1 MWEQRAERLTI
12 IAPHALLGP
21 TASPLYDHWFY
32 RYGRRLIG
40 NPDHHQLEGYLQT
53 APSYIATVEALR
65 HISIAGNMVEERGES
80 NDYTNVMQNIARDE
94 LVRLRE
100 VEENVD
106 LEDNIDHIENQHGGD
121 DDIGDKNTMGD
132 ATQNDFS
139 QALGALIPY
148 VPQFGDC
155 DPGSSS
161 QVPHASPYNIF
172 DHDMSSQISHGTP
185 YNIFEAGSSSHVPP
199 QHDRRPVCSPSHVM
213 PNDPFPHVIQQWY
226 TDEDQDGTQNSQVDI
241 MNSKEPEGKI
251 TPKRT
256 SRRLAEITRQEMLR
270 ARRAVNGDEEMELA
284 KPAEKSLNE
293 HPDSLNT
300 GDGFPPREFI
310 YFTTSDSDLSSQA
323 SQASSSYSKSKS
335 STAFSTNR
343 KK

>member
-1 MWEQRAERLTI
+1 
-12 IAPHALLGP
+12 
-21 TASPLYDHWFY
+21 
-32 RYGRRLIG
+32 
-40 NPDHHQLEGYLQT
+40 
-53 APSYIATVEALR
+53 
-65 HISIAGNMVEERGES
+65 MVEERGES

-106 LEDNIDHIENQHGGD
+106 LDDNIDHIENQHGGD

-148 VPQFGDC
+148 VPQFGDY

-172 DHDMSSQISHGTP
+172 DHDTSSQISHGTP

-199 QHDRRPVCSPSHVM
+199 QHDRRP
-213 PNDPFPHVIQQWY
+213 
-226 TDEDQDGTQNSQVDI
+226 DI

-270 ARRAVNGDEEMELA
+270 ARRAANGGHEV
-284 KPAEKSLNE
+284 
-293 HPDSLNT
+293 
-300 GDGFPPREFI
+300 
-310 YFTTSDSDLSSQA
+310 
-323 SQASSSYSKSKS
+323 
-335 STAFSTNR
+335 
-343 KK
+343 